1 MRDEM
6 KGLQETVKRQSAQI
20 GNLMST
26 VARQDD
32 QLKAQYAQI
41 VGLQE
46 TVAKHETEITQLKH
60 EKDERFDKSANLTS
74 DRSDQIPT
82 PSYTTNFN
90 STTSDIK
97 GYIYL
102 DIIM

>member
-46 TVAKHETEITQLKH
+46 TVAKHET
-60 EKDERFDKSANLTS
+60 
-74 DRSDQIPT
+74 
-82 PSYTTNFN
+82 
-90 STTSDIK
+90 
-97 GYIYL
+97 
-102 DIIM
+102 